1 MIMNNILKENNLK
14 LKNSKLCML
23 YFELDSCKIYP
34 EFSEKKVEN
43 TKIDKKTIYELVNSL
58 KSLLSIY
65 RSSFIIS
72 INEFCVNPLIEEFL
86 KIKKVFKNIKVLL
99 EKFKDDEKLITH
111 YKVLVNI
118 LDINKFFLDDL
129 TYLSSKNNFEYD
141 KEKVNSAINK

>member
-1 MIMNNILKENNLK
+1 M
-14 LKNSKLCML
+14 
-23 YFELDSCKIYP
+23 
-34 EFSEKKVEN
+34 
-43 TKIDKKTIYELVNSL
+43 
-58 KSLLSIY
+58 LSIY